1 MKVNVLKIKQPKI
14 AGIMLTAVSF
24 WMISCRGADTPIQ
37 EGNQNSYN
45 VKINMLGIIDAEQA
59 PAKSASANKTA
70 ISAQDIQ
77 NSIIK
82 IDENNYVTA
91 SLIPQNAGL
100 KNRTQASLNPTAITP
115 GTPTLLNNQVK
126 YKVVVYDS
134 NGAWKAEKEFSY
146 TQNDSDGFMLDGDQ
160 SYTFVAYS
168 VNSTSS
174 TDTPAVT
181 NGGTLATATL
191 ANVNKDLM
199 FFKKN
204 MTVTGNGPN
213 YLDVVL
219 KHQFSQIT
227 TILDARQ
234 VGTITSIVSPTI
246 SPAKSS
252 ANLSF
257 NNDTTPLSYNS
268 DILGGAVI
276 SFPTPNSQYVSS
288 NPTRIISPT
297 NASGVLNIS
306 SVTIDGVSKP
316 VPPMNNIKIDPGVK
330 YDVRLRF
337 GPCRTDLNPTP
348 FNISGGATQDI
359 TMPAADYGFVFDIYQ
374 VDNSFNM
381 NINGTQLAA
390 NEIQFQKNVS
400 GYPQNVQFEDG
411 TTYESNGIPGI
422 WTFNGNAGV
431 GGTPASPTIR
441 VIISPTGQVSMYGVK
456 TNKGILYPLKFVG
469 NNFNTIPWKTTGTTD
484 NLVKITQVRSGT
496 NTYMNGIGMGKVI
509 VTCINP

>member
-1 MKVNVLKIKQPKI
+1 MNLNLLKHRQTLLIV
-14 AGIMLTAVSF
+14 VSL
-24 WMISCRGADTPIQ
+24 WTISCRSTDNPIQ
-37 EGNQNSYN
+37 EENQNAYN
-45 VKINMLGIIDAEQA
+45 VKINMLGFTNEEQA

-70 ISAQDIQ
+70 VSSQDVQ
-77 NSIIK
+77 NSTIK
-82 IDENNYVTA
+82 IDENNYITA

-115 GTPTLLNNQVK
+115 GTPTFLNNQVK

-134 NGAWKAEKEFSY
+134 NGARVDEKEFSY
-146 TQNDSDGFMLDGDQ
+146 TQNDSNGFMLDGGKT
-160 SYTFVAYS
+160 YTFVAYS

-204 MTVTGNGPN
+204 MTVTGNGTN

-268 DILGGAVI
+268 DISGGAVI

-337 GPCRTDLNPTP
+337 GPCRQDVNPTP
-348 FNISGGATQDI
+348 FSVSNGNPKTFN
-359 TMPAADYGFVFDIYQ
+359 MPATSFGFVFDIYFL
-374 VDNSFNM
+374 DNSFNM
-381 NINGTQLAA
+381 TINGKEIATQ
-390 NEIQFQKNVS
+390 EIQFQKNVLFQ
-400 GYPQNVQFEDG
+400 PQQNVEFADG
-411 TTYESNGIPGI
+411 TGTYEAGYPGI
-422 WTFNGNAGV
+422 WQFDGNAINGNSTAV
-431 GGTPASPTIR
+431 PIIR
-441 VIISPTGQVSMYGVK
+441 VVISPDGTVSMYGAK
-456 TNKGILYPLKFVG
+456 QNRGPLYPLRLTNG
-469 NNFNTIPWKTTGTTD
+469 NTFQKITWNTTSSNTVTATQLRDSFGGTT
-484 NLVKITQVRSGT
+484 
-496 NTYMNGIGMGKVI
+496 MNGMGYGKQI
-509 VTCINP
+509 IDCINK

>member
-1 MKVNVLKIKQPKI
+1 MNLYILKNKQHKMS
-14 AGIMLTAVSF
+14 GLLLTAVSF
-24 WMISCRGADTPIQ
+24 LMISCRSTDSSIQ
-37 EGNQNSYN
+37 EGNANTYN
-45 VKINMLGIIDAEQA
+45 VKINMLGFINEEQA

-70 ISAQDIQ
+70 ISSQNIQ

-91 SLIPQNAGL
+91 SLIPQNATS
-100 KNRTQASLNPTAITP
+100 NTRAQASINPMAATP
-115 GTPTLLNNQVK
+115 VNTPLGNLIK

-146 TQNDSDGFMLDGDQ
+146 TQNDSDGFTLDGDQ
-160 SYTFVAYS
+160 NYTFVAYS

-181 NGGTLATATL
+181 NNGTLATATL

-204 MTVTGNGPN
+204 MTLTGNGPN

-257 NNDTTPLSYNS
+257 NNSTLSYNS
-268 DILGGAVI
+268 DISGGAVI

-288 NPTRIISPT
+288 TATQIISPA
-297 NASGVLNIS
+297 NPNGQLNIG
-306 SVTIDGVSKP
+306 SVSLDGVPKS
-316 VPPMNNIKIDPGVK
+316 NIQLSNIKLDPGVK
-330 YDVRLRF
+330 YDLRLRF
-337 GPCRTDLNPTP
+337 GPCRQDIIPTP
-348 FNISGGATQDI
+348 FNINGGGTHTF
-359 TMPAADYGFVFDIYQ
+359 TMPATDYGFVFDVYQ

-381 NINGTQLAA
+381 NINGTQLAVT
-390 NEIQFQKNVS
+390 EIQFQKNVA
-400 GYPQNVQFEDG
+400 GIPQNVLFEDNS
-411 TTYESNGIPGI
+411 TYENGVIPGI
-422 WTFNGNAGV
+422 WTFNGNAGI

-441 VIISPTGQVSMYGVK
+441 VIINPTGQVSMYGVK
-456 TNKGILYPLKFVG
+456 TNKGPLYPLKFNG
-469 NNFNTIPWKTTGTTD
+469 NSFNTITWNTTGTNT
-484 NLVKITQVRSGT
+484 IIATQSIAGT
-496 NTYMNGIGMGKVI
+496 NTYMNGIGTGKQI
-509 VTCINP
+509 ITCTNP

>member
-126 YKVVVYDS
+126 YKVAVYDS
-134 NGAWKAEKEFSY
+134 NGVRVDEKEFSY
-146 TQNDSDGFMLDGDQ
+146 TQNDSNGFMLNGGQ
-160 SYTFVAYS
+160 TYTFIAYS

-257 NNDTTPLSYNS
+257 NNATLSYNG
-268 DILGGAVI
+268 DISGGATI
-276 SFPTPNSQYVSS
+276 NFPTPNSQYVSS
-288 NPTRIISPT
+288 TPTQIISPT
-297 NASGVLNIS
+297 NPNGQLKVGALTLDGITQNNVILS
-306 SVTIDGVSKP
+306 SKV
-316 VPPMNNIKIDPGVK
+316 KIDPGVK
-330 YDVRLRF
+330 YDLRLRF
-337 GPCRTDLNPTP
+337 GPCRMDVSPTNFSVKDGVEQTFTFPATD
-348 FNISGGATQDI
+348 F
-359 TMPAADYGFVFDIYQ
+359 GFIFDVYT
-374 VDNSFNM
+374 VDNSFNLK
-381 NINGTQLAA
+381 INGIKLGPQELVFGDDIVFADGSKY
-390 NEIQFQKNVS
+390 QVNV
-400 GYPQNVQFEDG
+400 
-411 TTYESNGIPGI
+411 PGI
-422 WTFNGNAGV
+422 WNLKGDAAHPV
-431 GGTPASPTIR
+431 LR
-441 VIISPTGQVSMYGVK
+441 IIINKNNTVSFWGVK
-456 TNKGILYPLKFVG
+456 SSYGPLYPLVLG
-469 NNFNTIPWKTTGTTD
+469 TGYSLNTIKWNTTTD
-484 NLVKITQVRSGT
+484 NLVAITQET
-496 NTYMNGIGMGKVI
+496 TFPPTYMTGKGTGKKEI
-509 VTCINP
+509 PCTP